1 MVRRLGCLTWNIWE
15 FFPPVLVWPQIVC
28 PQQVVEE
35 CAGSG
40 VGAQWLDPV
49 LIELCNPGDC
59 LLGLQNHAGK
69 RNSMGKYFSP
79 GCWDVCLV
87 AAVVVWA
94 VPYIPGIN
102 TMLSPSFALLQCF
115 VD

>member
-1 MVRRLGCLTWNIWE
+1 MLGLFDVEYLGRI
-15 FFPPVLVWPQIVC
+15 FFPVLVWPQIVC

-40 VGAQWLDPV
+40 VGAQLLDPR
-49 LIELCNPGDC
+49 LSELCNPGNC
-59 LLGLQNHAGK
+59 LLGLKNHAGK
-69 RNSMGKYFSP
+69 GNSVGNSFSP
-79 GCWDVCLV
+79 GCRDECIV

-102 TMLSPSFALLQCF
+102 TMLSPSFALLRCF